1 MKKVK
6 ALIYIR
12 LLVLYLIINACS
24 SENTTTIKERKI
36 NQESDKYYQFSK
48 LTLSDFDFNASIFI
62 PDETAGIGA
71 SFKPKISHE
80 EDFKWT
86 ISAGPNFTLFIED
99 YGDYSSLMNEF
110 EAKISKNDFF
120 DISIISKK
128 NGIILYQRSI
138 KKNTLSE
145 ASSKENHISFHLYAI
160 KNINGIYYEL
170 KNKEEGDTRKVI
182 ELMEKSVES
191 LKLIK

>member
-36 NQESDKYYQFSK
+36 NQESDKYYQFTK
-48 LTLSDFDFNASIFI
+48 LILSNFDFDASIFI

-71 SFKPKISHE
+71 SFKPIISHE

-99 YGDYSSLMNEF
+99 YGENSSLIDEF
-110 EAKISKNDFF
+110 EAKITKSDFF

-138 KKNTLSE
+138 KKNTLSD

>member
-1 MKKVK
+1 MKKVNVFGK
-6 ALIYIR
+6 KGLLIF
-12 LLVLYLIINACS
+12 YLFIHACS
-24 SENTTTIKERKI
+24 SEEATTLKERKI
-36 NQESDKYYQFSK
+36 NQESDKYYQFTK
-48 LTLSDFDFNASIFI
+48 LILSNFDFDAAIFI

-71 SFKPKISHE
+71 SFKPIISHE

-99 YGDYSSLMNEF
+99 YGENSSLIDEF
-110 EAKISKNDFF
+110 EAKISKSDFF

-138 KKNTLSE
+138 KKNTLSD

>member
-6 ALIYIR
+6 ALSYIG
-12 LLVLYLIINACS
+12 LLLFYLFLQACS
-24 SENTTTIKERKI
+24 NEGATTIKERKI

-62 PDETAGIGA
+62 PDDTAGIGA
-71 SFKPKISHE
+71 SFKPIISHD

-86 ISAGPNFTLFIED
+86 ISAGPNFKLFIED
-99 YGDYSSLMNEF
+99 YGENSSLIDEF
-110 EAKISKNDFF
+110 EAKITKSDFF

-138 KKNTLSE
+138 KKNTLSDV
-145 ASSKENHISFHLYAI
+145 SSKENHISFHLYAI

-170 KNKEEGDTRKVI
+170 KNKEEGNTKKVI

>member
-6 ALIYIR
+6 ALSYIG
-12 LLVLYLIINACS
+12 LLLFYLFLHACS
-24 SENTTTIKERKI
+24 SEGDATLKERKI
-36 NQESDKYYQFSK
+36 NQESDKYYQFTK
-48 LTLSDFDFNASIFI
+48 LILSNFDFDASIFI

-71 SFKPKISHE
+71 SFKPIISHE

-99 YGDYSSLMNEF
+99 YGENSSLIDEF
-110 EAKISKNDFF
+110 EAKISKSDFF

-138 KKNTLSE
+138 KKNTLSD

>member
-1 MKKVK
+1 MKKVNVFCK
-6 ALIYIR
+6 KGLLIF
-12 LLVLYLIINACS
+12 YLFIHACS
-24 SENTTTIKERKI
+24 SEEATTLKERKI
-36 NQESDKYYQFSK
+36 NQESDKYYQFTK
-48 LTLSDFDFNASIFI
+48 LILSNFDFNAAIFI

-71 SFKPKISHE
+71 SFKPIISHE

-99 YGDYSSLMNEF
+99 YGENSSLIDEF
-110 EAKISKNDFF
+110 EAKISKSDFF

-138 KKNTLSE
+138 KKNTLSD

>member
-6 ALIYIR
+6 ALSYIG
-12 LLVLYLIINACS
+12 LLLFYLFLQACS
-24 SENTTTIKERKI
+24 NEGATTIKERKI

-71 SFKPKISHE
+71 SFKPIISHD
-80 EDFKWT
+80 EDSKWT
-86 ISAGPNFTLFIED
+86 ISAGPHFTLFIED
-99 YGDYSSLMNEF
+99 YGENSSLIDEF
-110 EAKISKNDFF
+110 EAKITKSDFF

-138 KKNTLSE
+138 KKNTLSDV
-145 ASSKENHISFHLYAI
+145 SSKENHISFHLYAI

-170 KNKEEGDTRKVI
+170 KNKEEGNTKKVI

>member
-6 ALIYIR
+6 VLSYIG
-12 LLVLYLIINACS
+12 LLLFYLFIHACS
-24 SENTTTIKERKI
+24 NEGATTIKERKI
-36 NQESDKYYQFSK
+36 NQESDKYYQFAK
-48 LTLSDFDFNASIFI
+48 LTLSDFDLNASIFI

-71 SFKPKISHE
+71 SFKPIISHE

-99 YGDYSSLMNEF
+99 YGDYSSLMDEF
-110 EAKISKNDFF
+110 EAKISKSDFF

-138 KKNTLSE
+138 KKNTLSD

>member
-6 ALIYIR
+6 ALIYIP

-36 NQESDKYYQFSK
+36 NQESDKYYQFAK

-71 SFKPKISHE
+71 SFKPIISHD

-86 ISAGPNFTLFIED
+86 ISAGPNFKLFIED
-99 YGDYSSLMNEF
+99 YGENSSLIDEF
-110 EAKISKNDFF
+110 EAKITKSDFF

-138 KKNTLSE
+138 KKNTLSD

-182 ELMEKSVES
+182 KLMEKSLES

>member
-6 ALIYIR
+6 VLCYIG
-12 LLVLYLIINACS
+12 LLFFYLFISACS
-24 SENTTTIKERKI
+24 SEGTTTLKEQKI
-36 NQESDKYYQFSK
+36 NQESDKYYQFTK

-71 SFKPKISHE
+71 SFKPIISHD

-99 YGDYSSLMNEF
+99 YGENSSLIDEF
-110 EAKISKNDFF
+110 ESKISQSDFF

-138 KKNTLSE
+138 KKNTLSD

-170 KNKEEGDTRKVI
+170 KNKEEGNTKKVI

>member
-6 ALIYIR
+6 ALIYIP

-36 NQESDKYYQFSK
+36 NQESDKYYQFAK

-71 SFKPKISHE
+71 SFKPIISHE

-99 YGDYSSLMNEF
+99 YGDYSSLMDEF
-110 EAKISKNDFF
+110 EAKISKSDFF

-138 KKNTLSE
+138 KKNTLSD

>member
-71 SFKPKISHE
+71 SFKPIISHD

-99 YGDYSSLMNEF
+99 YGENSSLIDEF
-110 EAKISKNDFF
+110 EAKISKSDFF

-138 KKNTLSE
+138 KKNTLSD

>member
-6 ALIYIR
+6 ALSYIG
-12 LLVLYLIINACS
+12 LLLFYLFLQACS
-24 SENTTTIKERKI
+24 NEGATTIKERKI

-48 LTLSDFDFNASIFI
+48 LTLSNFDFNASIFI

-71 SFKPKISHE
+71 SFKPIISHD

-86 ISAGPNFTLFIED
+86 ISAGPNFKLFIED
-99 YGDYSSLMNEF
+99 YGENSSLIDEF
-110 EAKISKNDFF
+110 EAKITKSDFF

-138 KKNTLSE
+138 KKNTLNDV
-145 ASSKENHISFHLYAI
+145 SSKENHISFHLYAI

-170 KNKEEGDTRKVI
+170 KNKEEGNTKKVI

>member
-6 ALIYIR
+6 ALIYIP

-36 NQESDKYYQFSK
+36 NQESDKYYQFAQ

-71 SFKPKISHE
+71 SFKPIISHE

-99 YGDYSSLMNEF
+99 YGDYSSLMDEF
-110 EAKISKNDFF
+110 EAKISQNDFF

-138 KKNTLSE
+138 KKNTLSD

>member
-6 ALIYIR
+6 ALRYIG
-12 LLVLYLIINACS
+12 LLLFYLFLQACS
-24 SENTTTIKERKI
+24 NEGATTLKERKI

-71 SFKPKISHE
+71 SFKPIISHD

-86 ISAGPNFTLFIED
+86 ISAGPNFKLFIED
-99 YGDYSSLMNEF
+99 YGENSSLIDEF
-110 EAKISKNDFF
+110 EAKITKSDFF

-138 KKNTLSE
+138 KKNTLSDV
-145 ASSKENHISFHLYAI
+145 SSKENHISFHLYAI

-170 KNKEEGDTRKVI
+170 KNKEEGNTKKVI

>member
-1 MKKVK
+1 MKKVNVFGK
-6 ALIYIR
+6 KGLLIF
-12 LLVLYLIINACS
+12 YLFIHACS
-24 SENTTTIKERKI
+24 SEEATTLKERKI
-36 NQESDKYYQFSK
+36 NQESDKYYQFTK
-48 LTLSDFDFNASIFI
+48 VILSNFDFDASIFI

-71 SFKPKISHE
+71 SFKPIISHE

-99 YGDYSSLMNEF
+99 YGENSSLIDEF
-110 EAKISKNDFF
+110 EAKISKSDFF

-138 KKNTLSE
+138 KKNTLSD
-145 ASSKENHISFHLYAI
+145 ASSKKNHISFHLYAI

>member
-1 MKKVK
+1 MKKVNVFGK
-6 ALIYIR
+6 KGLLIF
-12 LLVLYLIINACS
+12 YLFIHACS
-24 SENTTTIKERKI
+24 SEEATTLKERKI
-36 NQESDKYYQFSK
+36 NQESDKYYQFTK
-48 LTLSDFDFNASIFI
+48 LILSNFDFDASIFI

-71 SFKPKISHE
+71 SFKPIISHE

-99 YGDYSSLMNEF
+99 YGENSSLIDEF
-110 EAKISKNDFF
+110 EAKISKSDFF

-128 NGIILYQRSI
+128 NGIVLYQRSI
-138 KKNTLSE
+138 KKNTLSD

-160 KNINGIYYEL
+160 KNIIGIYYEL

>member
-71 SFKPKISHE
+71 SFKPIISHD

-86 ISAGPNFTLFIED
+86 ISAGPNFKLFIED
-99 YGDYSSLMNEF
+99 YGENSSLIDEF
-110 EAKISKNDFF
+110 EAKITKSDFF

-138 KKNTLSE
+138 KKNTLSD

-170 KNKEEGDTRKVI
+170 KNKEEGNTKKVI

>member
-1 MKKVK
+1 MKKVNVFGK
-6 ALIYIR
+6 KGLLIF
-12 LLVLYLIINACS
+12 YLFIHACS
-24 SENTTTIKERKI
+24 SEEATTLKERKI
-36 NQESDKYYQFSK
+36 NQESDKYYQFTK
-48 LTLSDFDFNASIFI
+48 LTLSNFDFDAAIFI

-71 SFKPKISHE
+71 SFKPIISHE

-99 YGDYSSLMNEF
+99 YGENSSLIDEF
-110 EAKISKNDFF
+110 EAKISKSDFF

-138 KKNTLSE
+138 KKNTLSD

>member
-71 SFKPKISHE
+71 SFKPIISHD

-99 YGDYSSLMNEF
+99 YGENSSLIDEF
-110 EAKISKNDFF
+110 EAKISKSDFF

-138 KKNTLSE
+138 KKNTLSD

-170 KNKEEGDTRKVI
+170 KNKEEGNTRKVI

>member
-6 ALIYIR
+6 ALIYIP

-36 NQESDKYYQFSK
+36 NQESDKYYQFAK
-48 LTLSDFDFNASIFI
+48 LTLSDFDFNAAIFI

-71 SFKPKISHE
+71 SFKPIISHE

-99 YGDYSSLMNEF
+99 YGDYSSLMDDF
-110 EAKISKNDFF
+110 ESKISKSDFF

-138 KKNTLSE
+138 KKNTLSD

-170 KNKEEGDTRKVI
+170 KNKEEGNTKKVI

>member
-6 ALIYIR
+6 VLSYIGF
-12 LLVLYLIINACS
+12 LFFYLFIQACS
-24 SENTTTIKERKI
+24 SEGATTIKERKT
-36 NQESDKYYQFSK
+36 NQESDKYYQFTK
-48 LTLSDFDFNASIFI
+48 LTLSNFDFNAAIFI

-71 SFKPKISHE
+71 SFKPTISHE

-86 ISAGPNFTLFIED
+86 ITAGPNFTLFIED
-99 YGDYSSLMNEF
+99 YGDYSSLMNDF
-110 EAKISKNDFF
+110 EAKISKSDFF

-128 NGIILYQRSI
+128 NGVVLYQRSI
-138 KKNTLSE
+138 KKNALGT
-145 ASSKENHISFHLYAI
+145 ASSQENHMSFHLYAI

-170 KNKEEGDTRKVI
+170 QNKEEGDTKKVI

>member
-1 MKKVK
+1 MKKVNVFGK
-6 ALIYIR
+6 KGLLIF
-12 LLVLYLIINACS
+12 YLFIHACS
-24 SENTTTIKERKI
+24 SEEATTLKERKI
-36 NQESDKYYQFSK
+36 NQESDKYYQFTK
-48 LTLSDFDFNASIFI
+48 LILSNFDFDAAIFI

-71 SFKPKISHE
+71 SFKPIISHE

-99 YGDYSSLMNEF
+99 YGENSSLIDEF
-110 EAKISKNDFF
+110 EAKISKSDFF

-138 KKNTLSE
+138 KKNTLSD

-170 KNKEEGDTRKVI
+170 KNKEEGNTRKVI

>member
-71 SFKPKISHE
+71 SFKPIISHD

-99 YGDYSSLMNEF
+99 YGDYSSLMDEF
-110 EAKISKNDFF
+110 EAKISKSDFF

-138 KKNTLSE
+138 KKNTLSD

>member
-71 SFKPKISHE
+71 SFKPIISHD

-86 ISAGPNFTLFIED
+86 ISAGPNFKLFIED
-99 YGDYSSLMNEF
+99 YGENSSLIDEF
-110 EAKISKNDFF
+110 EAKITKSDFF

-138 KKNTLSE
+138 KKNTLSD